1 MARIS
6 TASLLF
12 FLVVFSAFAAC
23 LEGRKLLD
31 IAKES
36 KKRSVASLGD
46 SLILSALP
54 KGKVPSSTPSKKGHG
69 MVVDEKLVARHLI
82 SISDRSLRSVPSPG
96 VGH

>member
-6 TASLLF
+6 TVLLF
-12 FLVVFSAFAAC
+12 FLVVFAAFASR
-23 LEGRKLLD
+23 LEGRRLLD
-31 IAKES
+31 VKES

-54 KGKVPSSTPSKKGHG
+54 KGQVPSSTPSKKGHA
-69 MVVDEKLVARHLI
+69 VEVEEKLITRHLI
-82 SISDRSLRSVPSPG
+82 SVDRILRSVPSPG

>member
-6 TASLLF
+6 AASLLF
-12 FLVVFSAFAAC
+12 FLVVFAAFAAC

-31 IAKES
+31 AKES

-54 KGKVPSSTPSKKGHG
+54 KGKVPSSTPTKKGHG
-69 MVVDEKLVARHLI
+69 MVVDEKLVARHLV
-82 SISDRSLRSVPSPG
+82 SIDRSLRSVPSPG